1 MEKYLEYS
9 KEIINQL
16 KEKYKTCDFQFRL
29 EKSNVKVSVFFVL
42 TNSSN
47 LSEENLWENISKEI
61 ALKYQS
67 KLETVYEKWNLY
79 IIYVTIDIT
88 SKELKNKIEN
98 DKFSSRK
105 IVEDSYD
112 REFNDYEA
120 NRLIVKHITNSD
132 LKEIVE
138 ATQEVTI
145 SAYIPKNEKLWKLLS
160 DEEKLIGDRKAQE
173 AFIKKINTI

>member
-1 MEKYLEYS
+1 MNFSTIEINKQDFVIENCKVYHYRNEDNFRINIFFLEADS
-9 KEIINQL
+9 DIINENW
-16 KEKYKTCDFQFRL
+16 KRF
-29 EKSNVKVSVFFVL
+29 SNMVAANYQ
-42 TNSSN
+42 NSEYMSN
-47 LSEENLWENISKEI
+47 REFDR
-61 ALKYQS
+61 
-67 KLETVYEKWNLY
+67 WNFY
-79 IIYVTIDIT
+79 IIYISKDNV

-112 REFNDYEA
+112 KEFNDDEA
-120 NRLIVKHITNSD
+120 NRLIVKHITNAD

-145 SAYIPKNEKLWKLLS
+145 SAYIPKNEKLWELLL

-173 AFIKKINTI
+173 ALIKKINIL

>member
-1 MEKYLEYS
+1 MNFSTIEINKPDFVIENCKVYHYRNENNFRINIFFLEANS
-9 KEIINQL
+9 GIINENW
-16 KEKYKTCDFQFRL
+16 KRF
-29 EKSNVKVSVFFVL
+29 SNMVAANYQTSEYM
-42 TNSSN
+42 SN
-47 LSEENLWENISKEI
+47 REFD
-61 ALKYQS
+61 
-67 KLETVYEKWNLY
+67 KWNFY
-79 IIYVTIDIT
+79 IIYISKDNV

-105 IVEDSYD
+105 IVEDAYAN
-112 REFNDYEA
+112 EFNNEEA

-145 SAYIPKNEKLWKLLS
+145 STYIPKNEKLWKLLL

-173 AFIKKINTI
+173 AIIKKINTL